1 LWPSDA
7 PKTARLQMA
16 HLKQLIHE
24 AHRRSLWQVLGIYV
38 VSGWLILQTVDIWPV
53 PWVCPIGHP
62 VSLFTC

>member
-1 LWPSDA
+1 
-7 PKTARLQMA
+7 MA

-24 AHRRSLWQVLGIYV
+24 AHRRSLLQVLGIYV